1 MDHLQQQIHQILERN
16 KIVDQNKSREIS
28 WTRKISIALLTYF
41 VAVIFLSINHIENV
55 FVQAIW
61 PSC

>member
-1 MDHLQQQIHQILERN
+1 MNDLQQQLNQLKERN

-28 WTRKISIALLTYF
+28 RTRKISIALLTYF
-41 VAVIFLSINHIENV
+41 VAIIFLSINHIENV
-55 FVQAIW
+55 LIQAIW